1 MDNPRVLLVD
11 DEPGIRL
18 AMRKWFERNGWTVDE
33 ADDGHGANVQLDAV
47 HTGYALIVCDLHL
60 PGQNGLDV
68 ATRVHERWPEL
79 LDRFV
84 FTTGDNMEFSHDQR
98 ALRERTRVLL
108 KPFDFAE
115 LRTLVSDAPFIGDSA
130 A

>member
-1 MDNPRVLLVD
+1 MDTPRVLLVD

-47 HTGYALIVCDLHL
+47 HTGYGLIICDVHL
-60 PGQNGLDV
+60 PGQNGF
-68 ATRVHERWPEL
+68 AIAARVQQRWPEL

-84 FTTGDNMEFSHDQR
+84 FTTGDYMEFTPEQR
-98 ALRERTRVLL
+98 GLRDRTRVLL

-115 LRTLVSDAPFIGDSA
+115 LRTLVSDAPLVGDNA